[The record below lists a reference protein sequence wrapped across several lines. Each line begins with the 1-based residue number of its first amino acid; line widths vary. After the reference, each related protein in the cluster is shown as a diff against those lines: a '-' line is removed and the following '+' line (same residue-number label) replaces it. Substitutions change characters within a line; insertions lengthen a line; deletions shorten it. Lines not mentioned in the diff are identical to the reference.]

1 MTDLAVITPCFRGDA
16 ELFEYLHRSVLE
28 FTSADTVHHVLVPLR
43 DVGMFR
49 QYEGPRCRVWI
60 RSEILPPRYLRIP
73 FSDVYVNVFNP
84 YPPLRGWVMQ
94 QTAKIAA
101 TAASEADAVVIID
114 SDAVL
119 VRPINADRFRT
130 VMSADSAEKSTS
142 SVMSAD
148 SAEKS
153 TSSVM
158 SADSAEKSTSSGGRL
173 NLYRIENGVRAD
185 MTRHVIWHQVSRR
198 LLGLPDAPPPPLP
211 DYVTPMSVWDPA
223 IARAMLARVAEVT
236 GKSWMDAFNGERHIS
251 EFMLYGVF
259 LEEFL
264 TPTDRPAADDSIV
277 YNYYSRVPLDHD
289 SAATFV
295 DSLPDRAVAMM
306 ISAKSGTSDEIRRFA
321 MARSAEVVKAQ

>member
-49 QYEGPRCRVWI
+49 QYEGPRCRVSI

-73 FSDVYVNVFNP
+73 FSDVYVNLFHP

-101 TAASEADAVVIID
+101 TAASDADAVVIID

-119 VRPINADRFRT
+119 VRPITADRFRT
-130 VMSADSAEKSTS
+130 NS
-142 SVMSAD
+142 
-148 SAEKS
+148 
-153 TSSVM
+153 
-158 SADSAEKSTSSGGRL
+158 RL

-185 MTRHVIWHQVSRR
+185 MTRHLIWHQVSRR
-198 LLGLPDAPPPPLP
+198 LLGLPPAPPPPLP
-211 DYVTPMSVWDPA
+211 DYVTPMSVWDPE

-236 GKSWMDAFNGERHIS
+236 GQSWMDAFNGERHIS

-264 TPTDRPAADDSIV
+264 TPHDRPVADDSIV

-295 DSLPDRAVAMM
+295 DGLPEKAVAMM
-306 ISAKSGTSDEIRRFA
+306 ISAKSGTTDEVRRFA
-321 MARSAEVVKAQ
+321 MARSAEVVKAR